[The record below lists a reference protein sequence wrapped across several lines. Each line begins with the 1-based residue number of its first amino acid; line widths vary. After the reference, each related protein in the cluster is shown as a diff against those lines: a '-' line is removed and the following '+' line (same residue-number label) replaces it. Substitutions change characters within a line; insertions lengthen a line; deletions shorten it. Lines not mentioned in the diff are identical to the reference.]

1 MADAKTE
8 VDAEAEARAEA
19 EAETEVEADVLPPPF
34 FFFLNFWRQRKESK
48 AERETEEG
56 RRIQDQDPS
65 HRRWFWMSELTEVR
79 NLGSFEEVRTSFRR
93 EKKTKLEQGQV
104 CG

>member
-1 MADAKTE
+1 MSY
-8 VDAEAEARAEA
+8 
-19 EAETEVEADVLPPPF
+19 PSPF
-34 FFFLNFWRQRKESK
+34 FYFNFWRQGKESK

-79 NLGSFEEVRTSFRR
+79 NLDSFEEARRSFRR
-93 EKKTKLEQGQV
+93 ERKTKLEQGQV